1 MVNLET
7 QLATENSALKYLAQ
21 IRHSLVVKNT
31 IFANVWP
38 MALWKCELLSLWT
51 CRTAR
56 KITLNKTT
64 TTGYS
69 VPRITHRA
77 LTVSVPCSSH
87 DYMYFYPAMCK
98 PLNNL
103 LNVPSLS
110 EQGSVMYNIRH
121 LFSNF
126 QKLTH
131 SYPERTEGRWDVWY
145 TLIFIRGLSVLKNEA
160 GENGIWT
167 LRLVES

>member
-21 IRHSLVVKNT
+21 IRHSLVIKT
-31 IFANVWP
+31 QSLLMSDPWRYGNVNFQV
-38 MALWKCELLSLWT
+38 CELVERRERSHWT
-51 CRTAR
+51 RPLPPDIQSHVSHTE
-56 KITLNKTT
+56 
-64 TTGYS
+64 
-69 VPRITHRA
+69 

-110 EQGSVMYNIRH
+110 EQGRVMYNIRH

-131 SYPERTEGRWDVWY
+131 SYPEWTEGRWDIWH
-145 TLIFIRGLSVLKNEA
+145 TLIFIKGLSVLKNEA